1 MYEEILVNNV
11 KEFRKEYYAKIERNE
26 SVIKHIL

>member
-1 MYEEILVNNV
+1 MKRFLVNNV